1 MQLST
6 LRRSVH
12 TAVIGLALSGLAL
25 TACGGDDQGSA
36 DTTAASAT
44 TVAAASDTTA
54 ANGMTS
60 DSTATDDTAT
70 DDTAT
75 DDTATDDE
83 STTVDTSD
91 IDPIT
96 TEECAALG
104 DGFVG
109 MFGSSDEDLDY
120 QAIVDTLDALP
131 AQVPDNLHDDAE
143 TVVTAFGT
151 LLPILEKYD
160 GDIEQASADPAYAEA
175 GEALATP
182 DVEAAI
188 VRIGAYFQNCGDA

>member
-6 LRRSVH
+6 MRRSVR
-12 TAVIGLALSGLAL
+12 TAVVGLALSGLAL

-54 ANGMTS
+54 ADGTTS
-60 DSTATDDTAT
+60 DSTATDDTAG
-70 DDTAT
+70 DDT
-75 DDTATDDE
+75 E

-91 IDPIT
+91 VDPIT

-109 MFGSSDEDLDY
+109 MFGSSDENLDY